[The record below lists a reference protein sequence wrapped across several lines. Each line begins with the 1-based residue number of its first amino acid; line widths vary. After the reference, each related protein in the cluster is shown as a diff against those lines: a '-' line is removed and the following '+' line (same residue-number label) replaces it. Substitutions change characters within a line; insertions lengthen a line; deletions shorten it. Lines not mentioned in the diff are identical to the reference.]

1 MDFMKQVSTDS
12 KLSPKTQKDFLGMLK
27 SFFESKGTD
36 NSENQKLQKLLTGKL
51 KDKKEKV
58 SPDEVLSQ
66 FFNMKQLSPKELE
79 EIEKFADNFL
89 KKYQNEFLSV
99 IKKEVKGII
108 VNNKKLFLKAKNG
121 DSKALLEISK
131 KIESMLERMGVKDP
145 GNFVTDIL
153 KETLRGVDN
162 PF

>member
-36 NSENQKLQKLLTGKL
+36 SSEDQKLQKLLTGKL
-51 KDKKEKV
+51 KDKKEKI

-108 VNNKKLFLKAKNG
+108 VNNKQLFLKAKNG
-121 DSKALLEISK
+121 DSKALMEISK

>member
-36 NSENQKLQKLLTGKL
+36 SSEDQKLQKLLTGKL
-51 KDKKEKV
+51 KDKKEKI

-108 VNNKKLFLKAKNG
+108 VNNKQLFLKAKNG
-121 DSKALLEISK
+121 DSKALMEISK
-131 KIESMLERMGVKDP
+131 KIESMLERMGVKDS